1 MGENDNGLDAMIK
14 FKKICL
20 EKNKQIPL
28 KRYNEISEIVEYNKI
43 DCQVL
48 FEIIELLRKLY
59 L

>member
-1 MGENDNGLDAMIK
+1 MIK
-14 FKKICL
+14 FKKLCL
-20 EKNKQIPL
+20 ERNKQIPL